1 MKWFHMSALALV
13 ASVLVACSGSGPPT
27 EAPISAAGEDF
38 AIKVGEQPRFDACA
52 SSGDIINYRWTI
64 VTAPQ
69 SMQEDTGKVIRET
82 EPNCAFTLE
91 AQMGVDEVGTWR
103 IQLEVTDA
111 AGNRATDTVTVT
123 VNE

>member
-1 MKWFHMSALALV
+1 
-13 ASVLVACSGSGPPT
+13 
-27 EAPISAAGEDF
+27 
-38 AIKVGEQPRFDACA
+38 
-52 SSGDIINYRWTI
+52 
-64 VTAPQ
+64 
-69 SMQEDTGKVIRET
+69 MQEDTGKVIRET